1 MGSTLN
7 DTNFQNWLLPTK
19 TPQPVKWYRGAY
31 FVYGNDYTNNL
42 STSNTSNEFQITSG
56 NKSIGL
62 IKIGEIMSGQSL
74 SMITSNY
81 KTMNDIS
88 NRYSRT
94 NRYWTLTPY
103 GASTAWFVSD
113 IGIAYYVGVTDARG
127 LRPVIVI
134 SSDATITS
142 GNGTLTA
149 SFEVN

>member
-81 KTMNDIS
+81 KTMNDVV

-94 NRYWTLTPY
+94 NRYWTLT
-103 GASTAWFVSD
+103 SCKSSM
-113 IGIAYYVGVTDARG
+113 RG
-127 LRPVIVI
+127 LW
-134 SSDATITS
+134 TIMAMRSYDDVT
-142 GNGTLTA
+142 NAGTGFVQL
-149 SFEVN
+149 